1 MSKRER
7 TDALAFLEGMRANDP
22 ALQAEYERLG
32 PRFELISELIRAR
45 KRAGLNQGE
54 LARRMGRSQAVVSR
68 LESAEHSPRLETLL
82 EYVEACGHRIEF
94 RIVDAKEPASTW
106 PRQMRASAKE
116 RGYV

>member
-1 MSKRER
+1 MERKER
-7 TDALAFLEGMRANDP
+7 TDALAFLDEMRANDP
-22 ALQAEYERLG
+22 ELQAEYERLG

-68 LESAEHSPRLETLL
+68 LESAEHSPRIETLL

-94 RIVDAKEPASTW
+94 RIVETGEPAA
-106 PRQMRASAKE
+106 P
-116 RGYV
+116 

>member
-1 MSKRER
+1 MERKER
-7 TDALAFLEGMRANDP
+7 TDALAFLDEMRANDP
-22 ALQAEYERLG
+22 ELQAEYERLG

-68 LESAEHSPRLETLL
+68 LESAEHSPRIETLL

-94 RIVDAKEPASTW
+94 RIVESGEPA
-106 PRQMRASAKE
+106 R
-116 RGYV
+116 

>member
-1 MSKRER
+1 MKTRRR
-7 TDALAFLEGMRANDP
+7 TDALAHLSGMRAGDP
-22 ALQAEYERLG
+22 ELQAEYDRLG
-32 PRFELISELIRAR
+32 PRFELIGALIGAR

-94 RIVDAKEPASTW
+94 RVVPSG
-106 PRQMRASAKE
+106 P
-116 RGYV
+116 